1 MLFDTHSSVEHLA
14 MMEVVKLSLNRFL
27 QNHKQIWP
35 QRVLG
40 PLPVKMV
47 ERSKLKY
54 FSKVRSAIIK
64 DSNKDVASSRTKCF
78 DWPINNNVFSMA
90 CIILICLFQG
100 KLKWDEDSSAGR
112 HVRRKV
118 DCFWIWTFPPL
129 LPETLRHLDHLTG
142 ETPRPLHPSR
152 GARQRRLGGDVR
164 PHRPDAQIWPD

>member
-14 MMEVVKLSLNRFL
+14 MMEVKLNFFGKNFNSQF
-27 QNHKQIWP
+27 HI

-54 FSKVRSAIIK
+54 FSKASLV
-64 DSNKDVASSRTKCF
+64 SNRICIWQNTKN
-78 DWPINNNVFSMA
+78 PSV
-90 CIILICLFQG
+90 QG

-118 DCFWIWTFPPL
+118 
-129 LPETLRHLDHLTG
+129 LP
-142 ETPRPLHPSR
+142 
-152 GARQRRLGGDVR
+152 
-164 PHRPDAQIWPD
+164 